1 MNLKDL
7 LFLEL
12 YMKNKD
18 EAFLYLIEKYAAQ
31 IFNTCMNIVR
41 HFEDAEDVTQEV
53 FTTVYI
59 SLENF
64 NGTSKLSTWIYGIAL
79 NKSKEFLRKKTRQKR
94 SGYMIQWDNDISHS
108 LTKATIEFN
117 HPGVLLENKERT
129 KLLFNAIDQLS
140 MNQKIAYTLHNIDGI
155 SYNEVA
161 EIMGLSIASVE
172 SLIFRAKRKL
182 KQLLADYYDNK

>member
-1 MNLKDL
+1 MDL
-7 LFLEL
+7 EDRLFLEL

-18 EAFLYLIEKYAAQ
+18 EAFLYLIEKYATQ

-41 HFEDAEDVTQEV
+41 HREDAEDVTQEV
-53 FTTVYI
+53 FTAVYI
-59 SLENF
+59 SLESF

-94 SGYMIQWDNDISHS
+94 SGYIIQWDNDVSHS

>member
-1 MNLKDL
+1 MDL
-7 LFLEL
+7 EDRLFLEL

-94 SGYMIQWDNDISHS
+94 SGYMMQWDNDI
-108 LTKATIEFN
+108 
-117 HPGVLLENKERT
+117 
-129 KLLFNAIDQLS
+129 
-140 MNQKIAYTLHNIDGI
+140 
-155 SYNEVA
+155 
-161 EIMGLSIASVE
+161 
-172 SLIFRAKRKL
+172 
-182 KQLLADYYDNK
+182 

>member
-1 MNLKDL
+1 MDL
-7 LFLEL
+7 EDRLFLEL

>member
-1 MNLKDL
+1 MDL
-7 LFLEL
+7 EDRLFLEL

-18 EAFLYLIEKYAAQ
+18 EAFLYLIEKYATQ

-41 HFEDAEDVTQEV
+41 HREDAEDVTQEV
-53 FTTVYI
+53 FTAVYI
-59 SLENF
+59 SLESF

-94 SGYMIQWDNDISHS
+94 SGYMIQWDNDVSHS

>member
-1 MNLKDL
+1 MDL
-7 LFLEL
+7 EDRLFLEL

-79 NKSKEFLRKKTRQKR
+79 NKSKEFLRKKQDKNVR
-94 SGYMIQWDNDISHS
+94 DI
-108 LTKATIEFN
+108 
-117 HPGVLLENKERT
+117 
-129 KLLFNAIDQLS
+129 
-140 MNQKIAYTLHNIDGI
+140 
-155 SYNEVA
+155 
-161 EIMGLSIASVE
+161 
-172 SLIFRAKRKL
+172 
-182 KQLLADYYDNK
+182 